1 LRKDGHPTQGLSD
14 RRLHTKDEE
23 PVKLA
28 VVFDT
33 RSPRIC
39 LEVVPLGVEPSHQ
52 FHGLSQESFTS
63 SQLRQFT
70 QISALVKPRSLV
82 RVRSSYCDIVMAFH
96 GLEIDLKRKT

>member
-1 LRKDGHPTQGLSD
+1 LLNDGHPTQNLSD
-14 RRLHTKDEE
+14 RRLHSKDEK

-63 SQLRQFT
+63 PQRRQFT
-70 QISALVKPRSLV
+70 QFSARVKPGSLV
-82 RVRSSYCDIVMAFH
+82 RVRSSCCDIVMAFH